1 MPDEFSEKVRFSREL
16 FPNGDTSVERFC
28 FFLGGGPKKTNNNTP
43 GGVLDYN
50 SVLVGL
56 YLIKIYSYTTRT
68 RTNHIDATN
77 PLLFSFFLPSR
88 IRSILIPK
96 IIKFYIII
104 ISVYLH
110 PLRRELLLF
119 IIIKC
124 CFLKYTTGARF
135 FLTLGE
141 RFYREASSYPK

>member
-1 MPDEFSEKVRFSREL
+1 MPEEFSEKVRFSREL

-28 FFLGGGPKKTNNNTP
+28 FFLGRTQKNKQQYSW
-43 GGVLDYN
+43 GVLDYN

-104 ISVYLH
+104 ISVLSSPASSRASPFYNN
-110 PLRRELLLF
+110 
-119 IIIKC
+119 KM
-124 CFLKYTTGARF
+124 FLKYTTGARF

>member
-104 ISVYLH
+104 ISVLSSPASSRASPFYNN
-110 PLRRELLLF
+110 
-119 IIIKC
+119 KM
-124 CFLKYTTGARF
+124 FLKYTTGARF